1 MGKFN
6 CNSLCLVNCATTSNG
21 DDEFCYCNTCSEN
34 EGDCDAHDECQ
45 DCLVCG
51 SNNCPVSLGFESEA
65 DCCYQPTETFYVDIF
80 GTKTFEQSK
89 TFCYSLGRKL
99 FEPKSSEANI
109 EVTQLVHNEGL
120 SSGSTFWIGI
130 HDIGNE
136 GIFVYDSNSQ
146 AISYQNWNS
155 GEPNDAGGEDCTEIN
170 VANGKWNDSPCNK
183 QMSFVCEKP
192 GKSYIHCNLKVK
204 IQMLYQLFL

>member
-1 MGKFN
+1 MSGKIGF
-6 CNSLCLVNCATTSNG
+6 CN
-21 DDEFCYCNTCSEN
+21 CNTCSEN

-45 DCLVCG
+45 DGHLCG
-51 SNNCPVSLGFESEA
+51 SNNCPTSLGFDSEV
-65 DCCYQPTETFYVDIF
+65 DCCYQPTETFYVEF
-80 GTKTFEQSK
+80 FETKTFEQSK
-89 TFCYSLGRKL
+89 AFCYRLGRKL

-109 EVTQLVHNEGL
+109 EVTQLVSNDGF
-120 SSGSTFWIGI
+120 SSVSTIWIGI
-130 HDIGNE
+130 HDIANE

-183 QMSFVCEKP
+183 QMSFVCEKL
-192 GKSYIHCNLKVK
+192 GKSYLCCVTILNIKYYFKTLHSKC
-204 IQMLYQLFL
+204 